1 MTEFERLF
9 LDHREFVFR
18 YLLKLS
24 GDSSLAEELTQE
36 AFFRA
41 YMNLPRLRDREKA
54 PAWLCSIARNA
65 YFSWYNGQKK
75 LSPLEEVPAETGTPE
90 ETLLAAEDA
99 RRLLAWP
106 CRAGRAL
113 SDGLSVVGPVGPLS
127 EGNQPP
133 LRQERELGPG
143 HLLPRETK
151 TAGKDGV
158 TPWTVP

>member
-99 RRLLAWP
+99 RRLLACLAALEEP
-106 CRAGRAL
+106 YRTVFLLSAL
-113 SDGLSVVGPVGPLS
+113 SGLSRKEISRLYGKS
-127 EGNQPP
+127 ESWARVTYYRAKQK
-133 LRQERELGPG
+133 LLERM
-143 HLLPRETK
+143 
-151 TAGKDGV
+151 A
-158 TPWTVP
+158 